1 MDTLVGYVSFVFDAE
16 TISLKIV
23 NQDRHNKFVYD
34 SEEKVR
40 LSNAVQDKYSSPWRS
55 IADYG
60 LIDQL
65 LYKKIEVKVEKRDSF
80 EIVGSANVI
89 ESSIV

>member
-16 TISLKIV
+16 TIKLEIV
-23 NQDRHNKFVYD
+23 QQNLQNKFVYD
-34 SEEKVR
+34 SEEKVK
-40 LSNAVQDKYSSPWRS
+40 LSNALQNSYSSPWRS

-65 LYKKIEVKVEKRDSF
+65 LYKKIEVKVEKRDRF
-80 EIVGSANVI
+80 EIVGSANVL
-89 ESSIV
+89 

>member
-1 MDTLVGYVSFVFDAE
+1 MDTLVGYVSYVFDAE

-23 NQDRHNKFVYD
+23 QQDRHNKFVYD
-34 SEEKVR
+34 SEEKVK
-40 LSNAVQDKYSSPWRS
+40 LSNAVQNKYTSPWRS

-80 EIVGSANVI
+80 EIIGSANVLDASVI
-89 ESSIV
+89 

>member
-16 TISLKIV
+16 TIKLKV
-23 NQDRHNKFVYD
+23 VQQDRENKFVYD
-34 SEEKVR
+34 SEEKVK
-40 LSNAVQDKYSSPWRS
+40 LSNAIQDRLSSPWRS

-65 LYKKIEVKVEKRDSF
+65 LYKKIEVKVEKKDPF
-80 EIVGSANVI
+80 EIIGSANVL
-89 ESSIV
+89 